1 MSGADLRSDSTSI
14 RRDGGSDSTSIRRD
28 GGSDSASI
36 RRHWPLFDLVV
47 RTPRLE
53 LRYVDDELAGL
64 LVDLAARG
72 VHDPATMP
80 FRIPW
85 TDAEPPEL
93 QRASLR
99 YYWGNRARLSPDD
112 WVLDLAV
119 LVDGEVVGAAGL
131 QGERFPTLRSVETG
145 SWLGRS
151 HQGQGLGTEVRR
163 ANLHLAFAGLGA
175 AVAES
180 GAMADNPASR
190 AVSRK
195 LGYAENGR
203 RPILQRDRPGELV
216 WFRLDREAW
225 AAHLP
230 GRGADITIDG
240 LDGVSE
246 LLGC

>member
-1 MSGADLRSDSTSI
+1 MSGRDPDSDSTSI
-14 RRDGGSDSTSIRRD
+14 RRDLDSDST
-28 GGSDSASI
+28 SI

-53 LRYVDDELAGL
+53 LRYVDDDLAGR

-131 QGERFPTLRSVETG
+131 QAQRFATLRSVETA
-145 SWLGRS
+145 SWLGRAY
-151 HQGQGLGTEVRR
+151 QGRGFGTEVRR

-175 AVAES
+175 VVAES
-180 GAMADNPASR
+180 GAMADNPASQ

-195 LGYAENGR
+195 LGYVENGR

-216 WFRLDREAW
+216 WFRLDRAAWEAR
-225 AAHLP
+225 LP
-230 GRGADITIDG
+230 GSGAAMTIDG
-240 LDGVSE
+240 LDGARE